1 MPFSHAASRVAKATI
16 AVHQLLLHTCVR
28 IIPSVAIG
36 KPETPHK
43 LSIHPPT
50 SIKINL
56 LNALF

>member
-1 MPFSHAASRVAKATI
+1 MPFSHAASGVVKATI
-16 AVHQLLLHTCVR
+16 APHQLLLRAYVS
-28 IIPSVAIG
+28 IIPIVEIG

-43 LSIHPPT
+43 SIHPPT